1 MKVTIPYEVYKGTAD
16 GSSLTEDRRRQILTV
31 YQYVMSR
38 GDEIMTY
45 RALQE
50 AMDAQNVGISKS
62 AIRTFFPIL
71 NKLGFVSY
79 KDTFAANELFTKVG
93 KVYMETYLSLKEA
106 EKLCPQNELL
116 NKEIESC
123 LATIQRYGIL
133 LMNDKEEF
141 HDHGIWLA
149 IGLLK
154 YESEIFWN
162 EFLYFMYL
170 LRVKNHSLKEAI
182 EIVRGNRFKGIEYN
196 YYNKDGQS
204 IAGTSYS
211 YTHAL
216 LLEAGIISD
225 MEVSHSVLNE
235 GMSNFLETIIN
246 HYE

>member
-31 YQYVMSR
+31 YQYVMSC
-38 GDEIMTY
+38 GDAAMTY
-45 RALQE
+45 RELQK

-62 AIRTFFPIL
+62 AIRTFFPVL

-79 KDTFAANELFTKVG
+79 KDTFAANELFTKIG
-93 KVYMETYLSLKEA
+93 KVYMETYISQKAA
-106 EKLCPQNELL
+106 EELYPQNELL
-116 NKEIESC
+116 NEELETC

-133 LMNDKEEF
+133 TMNEKEEF
-141 HDHGIWLA
+141 QDHGIWLA

-154 YESEIFWN
+154 NESEIYWN
-162 EFLYFMYL
+162 EFLYFLYL
-170 LRVKNHSLKEAI
+170 LRVKGLSLKEAI
-182 EIVRGNRFKGIEYN
+182 DVVKVNRVKGIEYN
-196 YYNKDGQS
+196 YYNKDGQV

-216 LLEAGIISD
+216 LLEAGIITD
-225 MEVSHSVLNE
+225 LEVNHSVLND